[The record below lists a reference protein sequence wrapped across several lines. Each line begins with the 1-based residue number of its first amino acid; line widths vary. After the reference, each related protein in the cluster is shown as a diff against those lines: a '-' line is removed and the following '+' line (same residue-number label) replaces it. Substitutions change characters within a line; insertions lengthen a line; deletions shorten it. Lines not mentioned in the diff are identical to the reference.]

1 MGAITPTFMHYLESR
16 MQTITE
22 NQYQEL
28 VSDPWW
34 RRVAKEK
41 DSVTATERLIWLL
54 ETAMIKNL
62 EPGSMQFEDMIATYT
77 EYENEFAGA
86 GLKLKKEQME
96 DVFNGIPGGAALQ
109 LASAWSKQV
118 AVQAVY
124 WPQKKIADAI
134 KAGESG
140 LTYDG
145 KAFFATDHHVNGVD
159 AGDGSFANLL
169 NAASLGALA
178 PIHDTGAGA
187 VSLDV
192 AAQNLSKVFAYMAG
206 IKQPN
211 GRDPRKLRPVAIMH
225 PPAMASRISQLLG
238 AETIA
243 MDSASAGGSADFRP
257 IVKKWGLAPP
267 IQADELGAAFGGSDV
282 DYYVLAA
289 GVDRSE
295 LGALVYVNREPFNV
309 IYHGPMTDAELARI
323 REFQWLTAGRNVVGY
338 GHPYLLFKVKGS

>member
-1 MGAITPTFMHYLESR
+1 MGAITPTFVHYLESR

-22 NQYQEL
+22 NQYQAL
-28 VSDPWW
+28 LDQPWW

-41 DSVTATERLIWLL
+41 DSVTARERLLWLL

-62 EPGSMQFEDMIATYT
+62 EPGSMQFEDMIAQQT
-77 EYENEFAGA
+77 EFENEFAGA
-86 GLKLKKEQME
+86 GLKLKKEQLE
-96 DVFNGIPGGAALQ
+96 DVFNGIPGGEALQ

-124 WPQKKIADAI
+124 WPQKKVADAI
-134 KAGESG
+134 KAGETG

-145 KAFFATDHHVNGVD
+145 RPFFATNHHVNGVD
-159 AGDGSFANLL
+159 DGDGSFANLL
-169 NAASLGALA
+169 NAASLGSLA
-178 PIHDTGAGA
+178 PIHDA
-187 VSLDV
+187 VTLDV
-192 AAQNLSKVFAYMAG
+192 AAQNLARVFAYMAT

-211 GRDPRKLRPVAIMH
+211 GRDPRGLRPVAIMH
-225 PPAMASRISQLLG
+225 PPAMSTRVSQLLG
-238 AETIA
+238 ADTIA
-243 MDSASAGGSADFRP
+243 QAASSGGGSADFRP
-257 IVKKWGLAPP
+257 VLKKWGLAPP

-289 GVDRSE
+289 GIDRTE
-295 LGALVYVNREPFNV
+295 LGALVYVNREAFNV
-309 IYHGPMTDAELARI
+309 IYHGPMTDAQLARI